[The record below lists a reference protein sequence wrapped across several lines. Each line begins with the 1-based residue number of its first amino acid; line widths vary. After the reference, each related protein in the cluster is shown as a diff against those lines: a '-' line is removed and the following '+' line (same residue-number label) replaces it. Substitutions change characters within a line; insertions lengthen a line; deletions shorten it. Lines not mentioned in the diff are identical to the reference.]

1 LDDVRSE
8 RQLLE
13 GLHYPLE
20 LVCPL
25 RVKLRLVEL
34 LLHPTNAQH
43 AVDVIRSKLLLRLTK
58 ANHLLTEA
66 RDPLTNASCLL
77 LGAETGLN
85 AGQAELRA

>member
-1 LDDVRSE
+1 MDDVRSE

-43 AVDVIRSKLLLRLTK
+43 AVDVIRGELLLRLTE

-66 RDPLTNASCLL
+66 RDPLTEARCLL
-77 LGAETGLN
+77 LRAKTSLD
-85 AGQAELRA
+85 AGQTEL